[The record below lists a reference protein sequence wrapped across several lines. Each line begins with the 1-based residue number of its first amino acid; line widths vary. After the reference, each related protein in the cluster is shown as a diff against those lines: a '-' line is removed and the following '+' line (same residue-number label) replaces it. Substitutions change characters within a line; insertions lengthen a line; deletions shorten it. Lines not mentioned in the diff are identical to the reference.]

1 MRRQK
6 GTVWCDRAQPEDPR
20 LQKKKMDAKQ
30 QAYLELHG
38 GVGAGRT
45 VPLSSNKIRH
55 QNGKGPVGYSHSTLV
70 GATVPQ
76 RLLANEVGD
85 GEDDHSSE
93 GGVFHRRTGSGRSSM
108 GSITRFPSGYQR
120 PQQGKTPPNENSDIP
135 EAVETPGNA
144 SGKLNMAKQSSENS
158 DVIGA
163 DKDSDN
169 GKNIITG
176 GGTSNDEELEDGF
189 GEFSDMTAPNA
200 AVSAAMRAKRAEELR
215 RRGSVDDRTTSLT
228 GGVKLYIA
236 NPDLSD

>member
-1 MRRQK
+1 
-6 GTVWCDRAQPEDPR
+6 
-20 LQKKKMDAKQ
+20 
-30 QAYLELHG
+30 
-38 GVGAGRT
+38 
-45 VPLSSNKIRH
+45 
-55 QNGKGPVGYSHSTLV
+55 
-70 GATVPQ
+70 
-76 RLLANEVGD
+76 
-85 GEDDHSSE
+85 
-93 GGVFHRRTGSGRSSM
+93 
-108 GSITRFPSGYQR
+108 
-120 PQQGKTPPNENSDIP
+120 
-135 EAVETPGNA
+135 
-144 SGKLNMAKQSSENS
+144 MAKQSSENS